1 MHTEVIGHPGYFLEP
16 SRILVVSSTKWVIFD
31 AIEEKYVRG
40 FKNDEVHIL
49 GRFSKLLVFYCV
61 YAILQK
67 YFIDVSKFECIVT
80 EKAEL

>member
-1 MHTEVIGHPGYFLEP
+1 M
-16 SRILVVSSTKWVIFD
+16 
-31 AIEEKYVRG
+31 RG